1 MQTNVQC
8 CLCGENIDSGNLN
21 PCDIVISSN
30 WDKPGRKKKDQF
42 FWVHFECFRD
52 KMHESLRQYLVL
64 DILAED

>member
-1 MQTNVQC
+1 MQTKVQC
-8 CLCGENIDSGNLN
+8 CLCGENIDSDNLN

-30 WDKPGRKKKDQF
+30 WDKQVREKNDQF